1 MATTALK
8 VCGTGVGNWP
18 KPGDPD
24 NTSVLRATP
33 AFGGIDIEW
42 TLPLAYP
49 YAVAY
54 VNILHAVTNNESAAT
69 FLVSVGGGTF
79 HYDKRNDAEMHYY
92 WIQIVSVNGT
102 VGELIGPASARAKPM
117 IQQVIEELTDKIDRG
132 VLAQSLKA
140 DLDKISLLNT
150 NLLSEIKAREDA
162 NTSLAQALAD
172 ATRGVAQAL
181 NFIHTEINSRVEG
194 DAAMAERIDLV
205 ASTSGGDYAAVIQT
219 MRTNIDSL
227 DSNLFTARTDIDYL
241 GDRSTRMGALWT
253 AQVNVNGLIGGF
265 GVFNDGQFVEAGF
278 DVDLFWVG
286 RTNANKRKPFII
298 QDGVTYLDD
307 AVIRQL
313 VFSKLRDEGGS
324 FIVENGKIRAD
335 YITIGF
341 AQIQRAHIAELAVD
355 NFRIAGEAVSTD
367 KIAPGA
373 ITVAA
378 FAQSTDK
385 FVHTSVGQGGNIY
398 INGLDSG
405 GGLLVFDIAAR
416 GSTEVATKTFT
427 SNDGGE

>member
-1 MATTALK
+1 MVTSALK

-18 KPGDPD
+18 QPGDPD
-24 NTSVLRATP
+24 NNSILRATP
-33 AFGGIDIEW
+33 AFGGIDVTW
-42 TLPLAYP
+42 TMPTAFP
-49 YAVAY
+49 QAVAY
-54 VNILHAVTNNESAAT
+54 VNLLHSLSPTPGSAT
-69 FLVSVGGGTF
+69 YLVSPSGNF
-79 HYDKRNDAEMHYY
+79 YYDKRNDAEMHYY
-92 WIQIVSVNGT
+92 WIEIVSVNGT
-102 VGELIGPASARAKPM
+102 KGDWIGPASARAKPM
-117 IQQVIEELTDKIDRG
+117 IAEVIEQLTDKIDRG

-150 NLLSEIKAREDA
+150 HLLEEIKAREDA

-172 ATRGVAQAL
+172 ASRGVAQAL

-278 DVDLFWVG
+278 DVDLFWIG

-341 AQIQRAHIAELAVD
+341 AQIKSANIEDLSVSRLKIAD
-355 NFRIAGEAVSTD
+355 EAVNTG
-367 KIAPGA
+367 KIEPGA
-373 ITVAA
+373 VTVAA
-378 FAQSTDK
+378 FAQSPDR
-385 FVHTSVGQGGNIY
+385 FVHTYAGQGGHIY
-398 INGLDSG
+398 INNLDSG
-405 GGLLVFDIAAR
+405 GGLLVFDLAAS
-416 GSTEVATKTFT
+416 GSIEISTKSTVST
-427 SNDGGE
+427 DGGE